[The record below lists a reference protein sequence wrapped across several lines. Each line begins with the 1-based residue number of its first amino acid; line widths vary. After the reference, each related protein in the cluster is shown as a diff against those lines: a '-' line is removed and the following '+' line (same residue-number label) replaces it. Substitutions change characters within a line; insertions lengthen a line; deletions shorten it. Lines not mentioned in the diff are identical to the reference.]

1 MSISLRCGALLTL
14 AGLLAAAELAITPD
28 HTDGIYAPGA
38 PVTWTITGGTDGSTL
53 PYTVKAGG
61 RTMVASGTLRFVAG
75 TATVQASLT
84 TPGTLLLTVPTGE
97 KTHAWGGA
105 VIDWPHIKP
114 ARPAPADFDA
124 FWQAKIAALQHVP
137 AAPVLEPV
145 ATNDP
150 KVDLW
155 KITLGNIN
163 GSRINGY
170 LARPKG
176 DAPCPA
182 QLIVQW
188 AGVYPLDQNWAIG
201 QARNGWL
208 TLNILA
214 HDLPVDREKSF
225 YDALKDGALKD
236 YSHLGANDREQSY
249 FLRMYLSCYRA
260 ADYLATRPDWNQKA
274 LAVTGGSQGGLQ
286 AIVTAALH
294 PAVTAVMA
302 DVPAGCDHAGML
314 VGRAPGWPSWVAGAT
329 GAEAEARLTAAGYYD
344 VVNFAAKVQDPT
356 LVGVGLIDTT
366 CPAAGVIAMFNT
378 LAGTKRLIIMPTAEH
393 VKGREPFQA
402 HRNAWLTAVR
412 DGKPLPQP

>member
-1 MSISLRCGALLTL
+1 MPISLRCGALLTL
-14 AGLLAAAELAITPD
+14 AGLLSAAELAITPD
-28 HTDGIYAPGA
+28 HPDGIYAPGA
-38 PVTWTITGGTDGSTL
+38 PVTWTITGDTADASL

-61 RTMVASGTLRFVAG
+61 RTLVASGTLRFVAG

-84 TPGTLLLTVPTGE
+84 SPGTLLLTVPTGE
-97 KTHAWGGA
+97 KTNAWGGA
-105 VIDWPHIKP
+105 VIDWPHIQP

-124 FWQAKIAALQHVP
+124 FWQAQIAALQRIP

-145 ATNDP
+145 PINDP
-150 KVDLW
+150 KVALW
-155 KITLGNIN
+155 KIHLDNIN
-163 GSRINGY
+163 GSHINGY
-170 LARPKG
+170 LARPVG
-176 DAPCPA
+176 NAPCPA

-236 YSHLGANDREQSY
+236 YPHIGANDRAQSY
-249 FLRMYLSCYRA
+249 FLRMYLSCYRG
-260 ADYLATRPDWNQKA
+260 ADYLATRPDWNHQI
-274 LAVTGGSQGGLQ
+274 LAVTGSSQGGLQ

-294 PAVTAVMA
+294 PAVTTAVA
-302 DVPAGCDHAGML
+302 EVPAGCDHAGMQ
-314 VGRAPGWPSWVAGAT
+314 VGRAPGWPLWVAGAT

-344 VVNFAAKVQDPT
+344 VVNFAAKVHAPT

-366 CPAAGVIAMFNT
+366 CPPAGVIAMFNN
-378 LAGTKRLIIMPTAEH
+378 LGGTKRLVIMPTAEH

-402 HRNAWLTAVR
+402 QRNAWLAAVR
-412 DGKPLPQP
+412 AGKPLPQP